1 MNMIKE
7 YLKRKEQ
14 STEDLDLL
22 SNKFQNVF
30 SIADINTL
38 TNELL
43 NKFNTF
49 NLKSS

>member
-1 MNMIKE
+1 MIKE

-14 STEDLDLL
+14 STIELDVL
-22 SNKFQNVF
+22 SNKFENVF
-30 SIADINTL
+30 SLDDINSL

-43 NKFNTF
+43 NKFDSF

>member
-14 STEDLDLL
+14 STVELDLL
-22 SNKFQNVF
+22 ANKLENVF
-30 SIADINTL
+30 SFDDLNTL

-43 NKFNTF
+43 NKFNSI